1 MLSNTETPKYYAEF
15 RDAVIR
21 GDIPVC
27 QEVSKEMNRIDQLIE
42 NPRYYYDSTAIDGF
56 IAYCEAE
63 LTLTDGS
70 PFKMLPSFKLW
81 AESLLSWFYF
91 EELSVYE
98 PYEDGHGGRYVTKRI
113 KKRLVNKQY
122 LIVARGA
129 AKSMYAAFLHAYFLN
144 IDSSS
149 THQIATAPTMAQ
161 AEETLSPIR
170 TAVAR
175 TPGPLFKF
183 LTVGSLQNTTGNR
196 AMRQQLASTK
206 KGVENFLNGS
216 LIEVRPMRIDKL
228 QGLRTKINTVD
239 EWLSGDVR
247 EDVVGALEQG
257 ASKIDDWLI
266 VAISS
271 EGTVRNSVGD
281 SIKMELAK
289 ILKGE
294 YYDPHTSIW
303 HYRLDDVSEVSNP
316 DMWMKA
322 QPNIGRTVSYET
334 YQRDV
339 NRAENVPEARND
351 ILAKRFGIPMEG
363 YTYFFT
369 YQETLAHRQREF
381 WGMPCAMGLDLSQGD
396 DFCAFTFL
404 FPLTS
409 DSFGVK
415 TRCYISSRT
424 HLKLPGA
431 AREKYEHFI
440 REGSLRVLDGTILDM
455 MEVYDDVVSFIEENE
470 YDVRAVGFDPYN
482 AKDFIMRWGTEHGEY
497 GIVKVIQGAKT
508 ESVPLG
514 ELKALA
520 QDRHL
525 HFDQELMSYAM
536 GNSIVMSDTNG
547 NRKLYKKRADQKIDA
562 VAAMMDALVAYK
574 QNRDEFE

>member
-70 PFKMLPSFKLW
+70 PVKMLPSFKLW

-303 HYRLDDVSEVSNP
+303 HYRLDDVSEVANP

-369 YQETLAHRQREF
+369 YQETLPHRQREF